1 MSERDRSGLDLR
13 LVAKSFGAHRA
24 LDAVS
29 IAVQPGEIVA
39 ITGPSGA
46 GKTTIGRII
55 AGVEHADSGEVRL
68 DGRPIGDLAPQARN
82 VAMMFESYALY
93 PHLSVRE
100 NLLFPL
106 GAPSRRIDA
115 GQGEAAVRE
124 LLELVEMADLAERHP
139 SALSG
144 GQRQRVA
151 LCRCLIQNPSVFVL
165 DEPISHLDA
174 KLRHKLR
181 GEIRRRLAARAVPT
195 LWLTPDAMEG
205 MAVGDRVGIL
215 IDGGLVQL
223 GTPADI
229 YAAPTNV
236 AVARLVGDP
245 PMNLLRGRLQQQDG
259 ALLFQHPRLAIE
271 LPEASRRSLE
281 GVGGARAEGLD
292 EIVLGVRPA
301 QIELGASLGDPGTA
315 AAEVYAVEPFGKY
328 VLVTVTLGEER
339 IRIKTPEKIDCKP
352 GERLAVRMP
361 ADRLILFDPRTG
373 QALGNR

>member
-1 MSERDRSGLDLR
+1 MAEQDRSGLELR
-13 LVAKSFGAHRA
+13 RVAKSFGANRA
-24 LDAVS
+24 LETIS
-29 IAVQPGEIVA
+29 ISVRPGEIVG

-55 AGVEHADSGEVRL
+55 AGVEHADSGEVKL
-68 DGRPIGDLAPQARN
+68 DGRSIGDLAPQARN

-93 PHLSVRE
+93 PHLTVRE

-106 GAPSRRIDA
+106 GAPNRKVEARQA
-115 GQGEAAVRE
+115 EAAALE

-139 SALSG
+139 SELSG

-151 LCRCLIQNPSVFVL
+151 LCRCLIQSPSAFVL

-181 GEIRRRLAARAVPT
+181 GEIRRRLAAREAPT
-195 LWLTPDAMEG
+195 LWLTPDAMEA

-215 IDGGLVQL
+215 ISGKLAQL
-223 GTPADI
+223 GTPAEI
-229 YAAPTNV
+229 YAEPANME
-236 AVARLVGDP
+236 VARLVGDP
-245 PMNLLRGRLQQQDG
+245 PMNLLRGRLRQQEG
-259 ALLFQHPRLAIE
+259 ALLFQHPSLSIE

-281 GVGGARAEGLD
+281 RAGALD

-301 QIELGASLGDPGTA
+301 QVELGSALAGSGA
-315 AAEVYAVEPFGKY
+315 AAGEVYAVEPFGKY

-339 IRIKTPEKIDCKP
+339 IRIKTHQAVTCKAGEWLALRLP
-352 GERLAVRMP
+352 G
-361 ADRLILFDPRTG
+361 DRLTLFDPRTG
-373 QALGNR
+373 QALGSP